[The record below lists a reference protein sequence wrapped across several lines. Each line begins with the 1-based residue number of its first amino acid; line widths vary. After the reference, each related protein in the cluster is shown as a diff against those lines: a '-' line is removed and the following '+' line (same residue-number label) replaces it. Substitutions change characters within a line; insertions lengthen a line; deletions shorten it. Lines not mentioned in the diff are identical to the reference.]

1 MYDELCELK
10 KNLACVFMTS
20 ITTLFFFQ
28 KLNFKCYCVFVLVIF
43 LAIYTKTRELPVGY
57 FTELSTLIRPPAISW
72 RTSYSYIILGYMLF
86 NCIVLLFKVKSA
98 CSLTLCAL
106 APTMIEAF
114 TFWQPKSQNYHFFI
128 SAHYISNWKT
138 NYQNVHGPVSHIE
151 NVFRKIA
158 IANIIQ
164 LLIYHYFLLYM
175 GILRLISMNLFC
187 PMYCTWNINPL
198 SIIFFVTAVFK
209 LWNYVWLNM
218 IFRLHLRFL
227 FKGE

>member
-1 MYDELCELK
+1 
-10 KNLACVFMTS
+10 
-20 ITTLFFFQ
+20 
-28 KLNFKCYCVFVLVIF
+28 VFVLVIF
-43 LAIYTKTRELPVGY
+43 VAIYTKTRELPVGY

-86 NCIVLLFKVKSA
+86 NCIVLYYFLFKIKSA

-106 APTMIEAF
+106 APTMIETF
-114 TFWQPKSQNYHFFI
+114 TFWQSKWQNYHFLI

-151 NVFRKIA
+151 NVFWKIA

-198 SIIFFVTAVFK
+198 SIIFFVSAIFK
-209 LWNYVWLNM
+209 LWSVIKYD
-218 IFRLHLRFL
+218 F
-227 FKGE
+227 